1 MSSPKGKDVLPE
13 RVETFV
19 AQIVR
24 GIRYHPEVAQHVHA
38 ELIAHFYDAL
48 EDEHDEARRDVQAI
62 ALIESFGEP
71 GTISLLIREAK
82 RKCLGERGVNYS
94 ALGGMVAL
102 ILLLLAEFVLGGF
115 WWVFVNVPALM
126 VSAGCVIGLTIMAVG
141 FREFCST
148 LYSLRVMCVF
158 VPPQEIRL
166 TCPNSLRTMI
176 ANTYAALGI
185 VASIG
190 TIYCLAHWHAPHQM
204 GSGMAVAFLGVL
216 YCLFFAEAILRPTL
230 RRLETLITHN
240 TRDARENLLN
250 EDKTTGGPA
259 Q

>member
-1 MSSPKGKDVLPE
+1 MSSPKGKDLLPE
-13 RVETFV
+13 RIETFV

-48 EDEHDEARRDVQAI
+48 EDEHDEARRDAQAI
-62 ALIESFGEP
+62 ALIETFGESE
-71 GTISLLIREAK
+71 TIGLLIREAK
-82 RKCLGERGVNYS
+82 RKCLGQRGINYS
-94 ALGGMVAL
+94 SLGGTLAFILLSLTAIALGGT
-102 ILLLLAEFVLGGF
+102 
-115 WWVFVNVPALM
+115 WPVFVNVPALT
-126 VSAGCVIGLTIMAVG
+126 VSAGCIIGLTIMAMG
-141 FREFCST
+141 FREFFST

-190 TIYCLAHWHAPHQM
+190 TIYCLAHWHAPDRM
-204 GSGMAVAFLGVL
+204 GAGMAVAFLGGL
-216 YCLFFAEAILRPTL
+216 YCLFFAEGILRPTL
-230 RRLETLITHN
+230 RRLQTLIAHN
-240 TRDARENLLN
+240 THDAPENLVN
-250 EDKTTGGPA
+250 EDNTTGGPS

>member
-1 MSSPKGKDVLPE
+1 MSSPKGKEVLPE
-13 RVETFV
+13 RVQTFV
-19 AQIVR
+19 AQIVQS
-24 GIRYHPEVAQHVHA
+24 IRYHPDVAQHVHA

-62 ALIESFGEP
+62 TLIETFGDS
-71 GTISLLIREAK
+71 GMIGFLIREVK
-82 RKCLGERGVNYS
+82 RKCLGGGGINYS
-94 ALGGMVAL
+94 SLGGTVAL
-102 ILLLLAEFVLGGF
+102 ILLLLTAVALGGV
-115 WWVFVNVPALM
+115 WPIFVNLPALV

-148 LYSLRVMCVF
+148 LYSLRNMCVV

-185 VASIG
+185 VASVG
-190 TIYCLAHWHAPHQM
+190 TIYCLAHWHAPHRM

-216 YCLFFAEAILRPTL
+216 YCLFSAEGILGPTL
-230 RRLETLITHN
+230 RRLETLIAHN
-240 TRDARENLLN
+240 THDARENLAN
-250 EDKTTGGPA
+250 ENKTTGGPA
-259 Q
+259 H